1 MEPCV
6 RGDLCSAPPV
16 RASVAQTPAL
26 VMRCSLRF
34 RAPCN
39 RGLPIHDWERAPA
52 ELGDFRRRVPQWRHA
67 GHNWVPGTPELH
79 PAAMVVRRGEA
90 DLDLR
95 DPRELER
102 ALCRNA
108 ACSGLAGTD
117 CDRLFGSEELR
128 GILDLLEPRRL
139 RRFFGDSNSFLSTS
153 LTSSLSDVSMSRTA
167 HNTLPPSLFC
177 APVMLDLVLISSLL
191 NGALPLS

>member
-1 MEPCV
+1 MQFYHALVNLGFTIYCLSNPWWKLCLTKFATMEPCV

-34 RAPCN
+34 RAPCS

-79 PAAMVVRRGEA
+79 PAAMVVRRGG
-90 DLDLR
+90 
-95 DPRELER
+95 PRSPRSAWAWARSL
-102 ALCRNA
+102 
-108 ACSGLAGTD
+108 
-117 CDRLFGSEELR
+117 
-128 GILDLLEPRRL
+128 PRRGLL
-139 RRFFGDSNSFLSTS
+139 RVGWHGLWSAVWKRRVTRYPRPPWASP
-153 LTSSLSDVSMSRTA
+153 TSSVFRGLEFLPQHFAYLIPQRREHVTHRT
-167 HNTLPPSLFC
+167 
-177 APVMLDLVLISSLL
+177 
-191 NGALPLS
+191 